1 MLHRL
6 NDFSRKAFNFAQ
18 LIQRTDNKVIITNGN
33 SNGHTIDHNF
43 KFKVVIDGVTVT
55 VTVRDDHF
63 IIGALDKLR
72 KVKSLPAE
80 IVEAMQ

>member
-1 MLHRL
+1 M
-6 NDFSRKAFNFAQ
+6 
-18 LIQRTDNKVIITNGN
+18 
-33 SNGHTIDHNF
+33 
-43 KFKVVIDGVTVT
+43 FKVVIDGVTVT

-80 IVEAMQ
+80 IVEAMQARSPMDTIRFMLDCTVRRRRDSTANMR

>member
-1 MLHRL
+1 MGYRVEAIGCVQGCDLLTCQGSLSSLSNLKPRNAKEL
-6 NDFSRKAFNFAQ
+6 Q
-18 LIQRTDNKVIITNGN
+18 L
-33 SNGHTIDHNF
+33 
-43 KFKVVIDGVTVT
+43 FKVLIDGVTVT

-80 IVEAMQ
+80 IVEAMQSAR